1 MNLDELVVV
10 DTHHIVEILDLNESA
25 DVVVAVVQD
34 VVVLAVVAVVNNI
47 VVEQVV
53 AFFVLLAV
61 VFEVVVDVTVVDIVL
76 EIWMYIYIKIVH
88 LISLSSVLLRNV
100 DVRNRFRI

>member
-25 DVVVAVVQD
+25 DV
-34 VVVLAVVAVVNNI
+34 VVAVVNNI